1 MNGTVMNAFWNGFA
15 SLITA
20 FFEKAK
26 RQGFSI
32 MLLVVVTCVLLWR
45 SLSVEAACDRKII
58 ALQAQQSSDRVIWA
72 QALNAARSDF
82 LECDLRRQ
90 EMAIKVAELTVR
102 LSQLEKKR

>member
-15 SLITA
+15 SLVTA

-58 ALQAQQSSDRVIWA
+58 ALQAQQSADRAGWERSMDS
-72 QALNAARSDF
+72 ARSDF

-90 EMAIKVAELTVR
+90 ELAIKVAELTVR